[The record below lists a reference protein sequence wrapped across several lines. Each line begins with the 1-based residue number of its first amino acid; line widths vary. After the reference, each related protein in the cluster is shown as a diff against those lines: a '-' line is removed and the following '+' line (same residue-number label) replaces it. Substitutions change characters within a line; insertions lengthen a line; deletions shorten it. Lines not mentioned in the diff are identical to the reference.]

1 MTLSQVQSLI
11 DYMLNSDWEEY
22 FSHFINCA
30 ELGRWTNQDKM
41 LGLSA
46 NLRGPERIFYLSLSQ
61 DERADYYSLVDKLA
75 QRFGSVRQQISGS
88 VNLKLGNDSRGIYC
102 CFRG

>member
-1 MTLSQVQSLI
+1 
-11 DYMLNSDWEEY
+11 MLNSDWEEY

-46 NLRGPERIFYLSLSQ
+46 NLRGPERIFYLSLSLHHL
-61 DERADYYSLVDKLA
+61 DLVIALHLVS
-75 QRFGSVRQQISGS
+75 FGFHGLEIQP
-88 VNLKLGNDSRGIYC
+88 
-102 CFRG
+102 